1 MDRGATVL
9 REVEPF
15 ATLAQVIPWA
25 LRQSP
30 PAEFVQVVIQ
40 DEYSHDVVVR
50 LAADLFL
57 VFDTT

>member
-1 MDRGATVL
+1 MDRSEALL

-15 ATLAQVIPWA
+15 ATLAPVIAWA

-30 PAEFVQVVIQ
+30 PAEFVQVVVQ
-40 DEYSHDVVVR
+40 DEYTHDVVVR
-50 LAADLFL
+50 VADGLFV